1 MSDLKLRRVQC
12 RYVYCRKY
20 FQQSHGL
27 ERYCCPEHRMSQARY
42 ALKWNE
48 QKCYSINSDE
58 AIIKYMIF
66 HFYSIKLIAI

>member
-27 ERYCCPEHRMSQARY
+27 ERYCCPEHRMAQARY
-42 ALKWNE
+42 VARKRYAEKLKKAR
-48 QKCYSINSDE
+48 Q
-58 AIIKYMIF
+58 
-66 HFYSIKLIAI
+66 